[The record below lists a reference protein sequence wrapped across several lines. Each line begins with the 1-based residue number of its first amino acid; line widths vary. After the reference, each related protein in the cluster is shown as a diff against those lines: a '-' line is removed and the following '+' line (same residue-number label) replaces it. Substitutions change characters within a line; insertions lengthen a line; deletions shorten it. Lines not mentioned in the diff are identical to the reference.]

1 MTVYWNNIAALAYEK
16 YARIMNRS
24 RVPGTAAKA
33 KPEKFEHL
41 EATEQMAWIEAVQE
55 ACDVYTRAMLA

>member
-1 MTVYWNNIAALAYEK
+1 MTIHWQNVAALAYEK

-24 RVPGTAAKA
+24 RVPGTAAKE

-55 ACDVYTRAMLA
+55 GCEIFGRAVLA

>member
-1 MTVYWNNIAALAYEK
+1 MTIYWNNIAALAYEK

-24 RVPGTAAKA
+24 RVPGTKA

-41 EATEQMAWIEAVQE
+41 EAIEQMAWIEAVQE
-55 ACDVYTRAMLA
+55 ACDVYTRAVQA